1 MTWLA
6 LLDSSYSGLWHQSL
20 EAGYD
25 SHRGSFVLE
34 LELCASRSEPYTAA
48 EFTSQDGKQF
58 GLHLRIDPNGA
69 CQLELSQN
77 GLQTTV
83 AAKSGTGFATR
94 QLRITYSWCQEE
106 SYGLFTVEN
115 LMDGWLSQ
123 SEICNPVAI
132 PAWAIA
138 DISAAR
144 MGRAFDPDV
153 QFIGFSDG
161 LEPVGLPASIAKGAM
176 IETDAGF
183 APVERLK
190 VGDLVQTR
198 DNGFLP
204 IRWLVQRTV
213 PAMGGFRPIEL
224 RAPFFGLQGD
234 LWVGPDQRLLIEG
247 SSVEYL
253 FGEEEM
259 LVEARHLLDDR
270 AARLV
275 QNVKHVT
282 YYQILL
288 DHHEVLCV
296 SGAELESLYIGDI
309 CDTPEL
315 LKSTVLAECAP
326 EHLPRHDQLAR
337 PLIRAFEAPT
347 LRIALNS

>member
-6 LLDSSYSGLWHQSL
+6 LLDSSYSGLRHESL
-20 EAGYD
+20 EAGYEA
-25 SHRGSFVLE
+25 HRGSFVLE
-34 LELCASRSEPYTAA
+34 LELCASRSAPYTAA
-48 EFTSQDGKQF
+48 EFISKEGKQF
-58 GLHLRIDPNGA
+58 ALSLVVDPNGA
-69 CQLELSQN
+69 CRLDLRHN
-77 GLQTTV
+77 GQHTTV

-123 SEICNPVAI
+123 SEICHPLGI
-132 PAWAIA
+132 PPWAMA

-144 MGRAFDPDV
+144 MGHVLDPDL
-153 QFIGFSDG
+153 QFIGFSDA
-161 LEPVGLPASIAKGAM
+161 LEPVGLPASIAAGAM
-176 IETDAGF
+176 IKTDVGF
-183 APVERLK
+183 APVENLK

-198 DNGFLP
+198 DNGLLP

-224 RAPFFGLQGD
+224 RAPFFGLQND
-234 LWVGPDQRLLIEG
+234 LRVGPVQRLLIEG

-275 QNVKHVT
+275 QNVKSVT

-296 SGAELESLYIGDI
+296 SGAELESLFIGDI

-315 LKSTVLAECAP
+315 LKSTVLAECSP

-347 LRIALNS
+347 LRLALNS